1 MTSTLTWV
9 DFAETDRQKM
19 LDMLHLFA
27 DHETRDELGLG
38 SIRDAFADYF
48 FPGTSTIQTRA
59 RYMLFIPWLFRTL
72 EKRELTPAEYSHQ
85 ARQLETSLIY
95 ALLNGGEAEKVI
107 GQEAKGSLQRLP
119 SAVYWAGL
127 GSWGIRLFRGTQSR
141 YFRYLPLFYRSQ
153 RNRLKNDENEDV
165 DYLGENWH
173 MGLPSEPPGL
183 LTRTTFDLT
192 REEADYLSEMI
203 MYHHQETLLA
213 RLIVSGT
220 TPQSRYFWDEPMTRW
235 LDSSLVREIQLSRNF
250 SEIMHGAA
258 LLYNLM
264 LATKRAREDW
274 ITKYDNRMRAWTQL
288 VRSRWTALSEWHK
301 QIREFWTAQPL
312 VSANVPMRTRRFVE
326 SWLDIVLSGVD
337 FDAALQSAVTR
348 SLLEEREFQLK
359 GNRSRLLNT
368 RALEMWSGSSGE
380 QQLDYRWSTVA
391 AIIAD
396 ITKGLSGSNT
406 DA

>member
-1 MTSTLTWV
+1 MPSTFTWV
-9 DFAETDRQKM
+9 DFAESDRQKM
-19 LDMLHLFA
+19 LDILHLFA

-85 ARQLETSLIY
+85 ARRLEISLIH
-95 ALLNGGEAEKVI
+95 ALLNGGEAEGVI

-119 SAVYWAGL
+119 SIVYWAGL
-127 GSWGIRLFRGTQSR
+127 GSWGIRLFRGTQSQ
-141 YFRYLPLFYRSQ
+141 YFRYLPLFHRSQ
-153 RNRLKNDENEDV
+153 RTRLRNDENEDV
-165 DYLGENWH
+165 EYLMENWH
-173 MGLPSEPPGL
+173 MGIPSPPQGL
-183 LTRTTFDLT
+183 VTQTVFDLT

-203 MYHHQETLLA
+203 MYHHRETLLA
-213 RLIVSGT
+213 RLIMSGT
-220 TPQSRYFWDEPMTRW
+220 TPESRYFWDEPMTQW
-235 LDSSLVREIQLSRNF
+235 LDAGLMNRIQLSRNF
-250 SEIMHGAA
+250 SDSMHGAV

-274 ITKYDNRMRAWTQL
+274 IEKYDNKMRAWIQL
-288 VRSRWTALSEWHK
+288 LRSRWTELSEWHER
-301 QIREFWTAQPL
+301 IGEFWTAQPL
-312 VSANVPMRTRRFVE
+312 VSASVPIRTRRFVE
-326 SWLDIVLSGVD
+326 CWLDIVLSATDV
-337 FDAALQSAVTR
+337 DAALQSAETR

-359 GNRSRLLNT
+359 GSRSRLLNT

-391 AIIAD
+391 TIVAD
-396 ITKGLSGSNT
+396 ITKGLSGNNA